1 MHFINLESSLVK
13 YDNAYFESSALLII
27 EVAKS
32 SVSYKL
38 KTSSVKLMTEQW
50 LLNLILDILIL
61 QHAIWHI
68 VIECYQKEVDN
79 LTTIEIYE
87 NGNKVEVK

>member
-1 MHFINLESSLVK
+1 MNINLMHFINLESSLVK

-38 KTSSVKLMTEQW
+38 KMSSVKIDDGTM
-50 LLNLILDILIL
+50 
-61 QHAIWHI
+61 
-68 VIECYQKEVDN
+68 V
-79 LTTIEIYE
+79 
-87 NGNKVEVK
+87 VKFNFRYPNTATYDMAYCNWVLSKRSG